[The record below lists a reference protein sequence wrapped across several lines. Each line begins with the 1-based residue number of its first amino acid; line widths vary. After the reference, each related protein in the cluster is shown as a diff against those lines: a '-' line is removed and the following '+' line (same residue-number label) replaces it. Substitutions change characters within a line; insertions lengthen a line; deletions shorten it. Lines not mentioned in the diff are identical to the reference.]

1 MDRRTLFQGATAAA
15 LSALAGSAAAA
26 AVEDEHSHHHMHGDG
41 NKNQNLIASA
51 SDCLTK
57 GEACLSHCLVLLGD
71 GEKEMAACARSVNQM
86 LAICTALHKVAVQDG
101 SMLPAMAKVAA
112 QTCEACEKEC
122 RKHAKK
128 HAECKACADSCA
140 DCLKQCK
147 AIAA

>member
-15 LSALAGSAAAA
+15 LTALAGTVQAAD
-26 AVEDEHSHHHMHGDG
+26 DEHAHHHMHGG
-41 NKNQNLIASA
+41 GSKNANLIATA

-57 GEACLSHCLVLLGD
+57 GEACLAHCLVLLGD
-71 GEKEMAACARSVNQM
+71 GQKEMAGCARSVNQM

-101 SMLPAMAKVAA
+101 NMLPAMAKVAA

-122 RKHAKK
+122 RKHADK

-140 DCLKQCK
+140 ACLKECK
-147 AIAA
+147 ALAA